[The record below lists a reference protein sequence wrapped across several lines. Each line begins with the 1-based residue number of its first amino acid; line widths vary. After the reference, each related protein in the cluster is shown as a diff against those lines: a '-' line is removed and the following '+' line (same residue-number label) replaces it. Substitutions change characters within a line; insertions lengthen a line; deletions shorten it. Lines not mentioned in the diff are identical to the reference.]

1 MKGIMIQGT
10 ASDVGKSILTAAL
23 CRLFI
28 NEGYHVAPFK
38 SQNMT
43 SELFI
48 TQDGLKISKIQAVQS
63 EAAKTEPTIW
73 MNPIVLNPKTDTDS
87 EIIMLGK
94 SVEIS
99 SGKNYRDNF
108 YEQGL
113 NVIKQSLAKL
123 KAQYEII
130 IMEGAGSPVEIN
142 LKNKELVNMKVAE
155 IADVP
160 VILVA
165 DIERGGVFAS
175 IFGTIA
181 LLSEGEKKRVKG
193 IIINKF
199 RGDRL
204 LFADGIEWIEKNIGI
219 PVLGVIPFVEHH
231 IGKQEVLLNSN
242 TSNCINDEYDAF
254 LNQIKD
260 HLDYKKIKEI
270 VNNTSI

>member
-1 MKGIMIQGT
+1 MRH
-10 ASDVGKSILTAAL
+10 GKS
-23 CRLFI
+23 RLI
-28 NEGYHVAPFK
+28 ASYVNDCCYVYEPA
-38 SQNMT
+38 
-43 SELFI
+43 
-48 TQDGLKISKIQAVQS
+48 IS
-63 EAAKTEPTIW
+63 
-73 MNPIVLNPKTDTDS
+73 
-87 EIIMLGK
+87 IIK
-94 SVEIS
+94 HT
-99 SGKNYRDNF
+99 
-108 YEQGL
+108 
-113 NVIKQSLAKL
+113 LAKL
-123 KAQYEII
+123 KASYEMIS
-130 IMEGAGSPVEIN
+130 MEGAGCPVDIN
-142 LKNKELVNMKVAE
+142 LKNKELVNMKVSE

-193 IIINKF
+193 IIINKL

-270 VNNTSI
+270 VNNT